1 MNNIPKMQENLIKS
15 VKLYENLTVEAIFE
29 RSIQKAIKALTVHP
43 LVNSYSLAKSIVF
56 DYLEVHKEYFKDW
69 K

>member
-1 MNNIPKMQENLIKS
+1 MQENLIKA

-29 RSIQKAIKALTVHP
+29 KSITKAIKALTVHP
-43 LVNSYSLAKSIVF
+43 LVGSYSLAKEIVH
-56 DYLEVHKEYFKDW
+56 DYLEVHKEFMQGW